1 GVLIRVCL
9 KFAFRSQMAKLSTYS
24 KGYVVIFA
32 LQIIMNMLQTAE
44 RVSDVDASDNYI
56 YQRSLLAYHEAAKI
70 VSGDI
75 LEIGTGSGYGIKI
88 ISPKADRYVTIDK
101 FDNEQV
107 QTMVKTYSNVSF
119 TKMEVPPLNGIPD
132 NSFDFVI
139 TFQVIEHIEDDKAFV
154 SEIHRVLKKG
164 GKLIVS
170 TPNIKMTLTR
180 NPWHIREYTTGEL
193 DSLLKVKF
201 PSVIKNGVYG
211 NEKVFEYYE
220 KNKKSVQ
227 RITRFDIFDLQHK
240 APRWMLQIPYDILN
254 RLNRRRLLKDNTGL
268 VSDFSLDDYSIS
280 EAKENC
286 LDLYYIAEK

>member
-1 GVLIRVCL
+1 
-9 KFAFRSQMAKLSTYS
+9 MAKLSTYS

-201 PSVIKNGVYG
+201 PSVIKNGVFG